1 MSGFWDILTDDAGK
15 EGQPFK
21 GGALDDR
28 RGREDRGVGE
38 QDFDLGFDLSLDLNL
53 DLVLDPGLEVGVR
66 LGDDVEVD
74 VDVDV

>member
-15 EGQPFK
+15 EGQPFE

-28 RGREDRGVGE
+28 REREDRGE
-38 QDFDLGFDLSLDLNL
+38 EEEDFALGFDLSLDLNL
-53 DLVLDPGLEVGVR
+53 DLVFDPGLEVGVR
-66 LGDDVEVD
+66 RGGDVEVD

>member
-1 MSGFWDILTDDAGK
+1 MSGFWDILTDVAGK

-28 RGREDRGVGE
+28 RGREDRAVGE
-38 QDFDLGFDLSLDLNL
+38 QDFGLGFGLSLDLNL
-53 DLVLDPGLEVGVR
+53 DLVLDPGLEVDVR
-66 LGDDVEVD
+66 LGGDVD

>member
-1 MSGFWDILTDDAGK
+1 MSGFWDTLIDDAGK

-53 DLVLDPGLEVGVR
+53 DLTLDPGLEVDVR
-66 LGDDVEVD
+66 LGGDVKVD
-74 VDVDV
+74 VDV

>member
-28 RGREDRGVGE
+28 KGREDRGVGE
-38 QDFDLGFDLSLDLNL
+38 QDFDLGFDLSPDLNL
-53 DLVLDPGLEVGVR
+53 DLVLDPGLDVR
-66 LGDDVEVD
+66 LGGDVEVD

>member
-15 EGQPFK
+15 EGERFK

-38 QDFDLGFDLSLDLNL
+38 QGFDLGFDLRVNLNL
-53 DLVLDPGLEVGVR
+53 NPVLDPGLG
-66 LGDDVEVD
+66 VD
-74 VDVDV
+74 V

>member
-28 RGREDRGVGE
+28 RGREDRGVEE
-38 QDFDLGFDLSLDLNL
+38 QDFDLGFDLSLDL
-53 DLVLDPGLEVGVR
+53 DLDPGLAVDVP
-66 LGDDVEVD
+66 LGGDVEVD
-74 VDVDV
+74 VDVDVDV

>member
-1 MSGFWDILTDDAGK
+1 MSGFWDDAGK
-15 EGQPFK
+15 EGQPFR

-53 DLVLDPGLEVGVR
+53 DIVLDPAHKVDVR
-66 LGDDVEVD
+66 LEGDVD
-74 VDVDV
+74 VDVDVDV